1 MDEEEKQ
8 KDSLEGKAK
17 ESEKEKAKKK
27 KKRKKLF
34 IKASPFIAIILIAL
48 IVFSCFTAVIQVAI
62 DMLRNIGNF
71 LKGNETAI
79 ELDDEKL
86 DQLIAAIEATGIDLE
101 DLELLR
107 RNRL

>member
-1 MDEEEKQ
+1 MDDEEKQ
-8 KDSLEGKAK
+8 KDSLGDKIKQEGKK
-17 ESEKEKAKKK
+17 ETKKVV
-27 KKRKKLF
+27 KKLL

-48 IVFSCFTAVIQVAI
+48 IVFSCFTAVIQVAL
-62 DMLRNIGNF
+62 DVLRNIGNF

-86 DQLIAAIEATGIDLE
+86 DELIAAIEATGIDLE

-107 RNRL
+107 

>member
-8 KDSLEGKAK
+8 KDSLEDKAK

-48 IVFSCFTAVIQVAI
+48 IVFSCFTAVIQVTL
-62 DMLRNIGNF
+62 DMLKNIGNF
-71 LKGNETAI
+71 LKGNETGI

-86 DQLIAAIEATGIDLE
+86 DQLIAAIEAMGIDLE

-107 RNRL
+107 

>member
-1 MDEEEKQ
+1 MDDEEKQ
-8 KDSLEGKAK
+8 NDSTEDKVKQSERKK
-17 ESEKEKAKKK
+17 E
-27 KKRKKLF
+27 KRKKRVKKHL
-34 IKASPFIAIILIAL
+34 IQATPIIAFILIAL

-62 DMLRNIGNF
+62 DILKNIGDF

-107 RNRL
+107 